1 MSAPDFGPR
10 WTRRRWVLGVALLTV
25 FQFGL
30 VFWTSENRFPEQ
42 HPPPSRT
49 KTMLDSNL
57 LSSADSDPGAER
69 SDPTLFALAHP
80 RSFSRAAWL
89 ALRPF
94 PYSMT
99 NPPGLPEP
107 LSIATEELVDEF
119 GEFVQTN
126 VFEDHGSGNG
136 LPPVLSQPGLSTPVV
151 VNASVLHVAGE
162 LRSRPWVSSRPLPQ
176 QSEPILTN
184 TPTVVRVLVN
194 AAGLPVSAA
203 LIATCGVAEA
213 DRDALDFSRSM
224 RFARSGRIS
233 GGWTNQLQLASGYL
247 TFRWHGV
254 QWLEPGAATAQ
265 VQVTKAP

>member
-1 MSAPDFGPR
+1 MSAPDFVPR
-10 WTRRRWVLGVALLTV
+10 WTRRQWVLGVALLTV
-25 FQFGL
+25 FQLGL
-30 VFWTSENRFPEQ
+30 VFWTSENRFPE
-42 HPPPSRT
+42 HHAPPPRT
-49 KTMLDSNL
+49 KAMLASSL
-57 LSSADSDPGAER
+57 LGSGDSDPAPEH

-80 RSFSRAAWL
+80 RGFSRAAWL

-94 PYSMT
+94 PYYMT
-99 NPPGLPEP
+99 NPPGFPEP

-119 GEFVQTN
+119 AEFVQTN
-126 VFEDHGSGNG
+126 IFEDHGLGGG
-136 LPPVLSQPGLSTPVV
+136 LPPVLSQPSLSTPVV
-151 VNASVLHVAGE
+151 VNASVLHIAGE
-162 LRSRPWVSSRPLPQ
+162 LRARPWVSSRPLPQ
-176 QSEPILTN
+176 RSEPILTN

-233 GGWTNQLQLASGYL
+233 GGWTNQLQLASGHL
-247 TFRWHGV
+247 TFRWHGI
-254 QWLEPGAATAQ
+254 QWLEPGATTAQ